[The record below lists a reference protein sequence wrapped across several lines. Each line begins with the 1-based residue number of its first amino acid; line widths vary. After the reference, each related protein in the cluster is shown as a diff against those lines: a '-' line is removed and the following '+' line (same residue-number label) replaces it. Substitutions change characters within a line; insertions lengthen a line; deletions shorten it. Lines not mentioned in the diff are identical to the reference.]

1 MKADTL
7 TTAARRAPAKPA
19 RKLARA
25 GLGALALGLALG
37 FAPGCADKGKEQ
49 YSQAYE
55 RYQAL
60 VVQGKRPTDPAFD
73 EVLKALEAVP
83 KSSAASGKARSLHES
98 IQRSRQRLAPRP
110 LANEP
115 GSAELP
121 DRDPAIVAKEAE
133 CAKLAGELGA
143 AGPDGR
149 ESVVARLQVC
159 KRELEHLKDELFKR
173 DEPK

>member
-37 FAPGCADKGKEQ
+37 LAPGCADKGKEQ

-60 VVQGKRPTDPAFD
+60 VVQGKRPSDPAFD

-83 KSSAASGKARSLHES
+83 KSSAASGKARALHAS

-115 GSAELP
+115 GSPESP
-121 DRDPAIVAKEAE
+121 DRDAAVVAKEAE
-133 CAKLAGELGA
+133 CVKVAEELGVA
-143 AGPDGR
+143 KPEAR
-149 ESVVARLQVC
+149 EAVLGRLQVC